1 MYTDEIEKLIK
12 FAFIDGKVS
21 EKERK
26 ILVKKAVESG
36 IDKDE
41 FEMVLDARV
50 YELNE
55 KKVQHKEGTVPV
67 NEKPEPKS
75 FLKCPNCRANIDSF
89 STVCEYCNCDVIG
102 RDANASIQHLFELLN
117 AAEAQRKEEPD
128 TILGSIGNAF
138 SEALSDGPDKIDRKK
153 IEIISSFPIPTTKAD
168 MLEFLSL
175 AYPKAKQV
183 GNVFTRNSEKNKL
196 HNQFAMVWKNKCK
209 QIIMKAKFSMKDDPG
224 TLNEVLYYGKQMDIE

>member
-1 MYTDEIEKLIK
+1 MYSEGIEKLIK
-12 FAFIDGKVS
+12 FALVDGKVS
-21 EKERK
+21 DKERK
-26 ILVKKAVESG
+26 ILVRKAVESG

-41 FEMVLDARV
+41 FEMVLDARI

-55 KKVQHKEGTVPV
+55 EKRKYNEATNLVKE
-67 NEKPEPKS
+67 KS
-75 FLKCPNCRANIDSF
+75 KAIVKCPNCRANIDSF
-89 STVCEYCNCDVIG
+89 STVCDYCNCDVTG

-138 SEALSDGPDKIDRKK
+138 SDAFSGGPDKIDRKK

-175 AYPKAKQV
+175 AYPKAKQA

>member
-1 MYTDEIEKLIK
+1 MYSEGIEKLIK
-12 FAFIDGKVS
+12 FALVDGKVS
-21 EKERK
+21 DKERK
-26 ILVKKAVESG
+26 ILVRKAVESG

-41 FEMVLDARV
+41 FEMVLDARI

-55 KKVQHKEGTVPV
+55 EKRKYNEATNLVKE
-67 NEKPEPKS
+67 KS
-75 FLKCPNCRANIDSF
+75 KAIVKCPNCRANIDSF
-89 STVCEYCNCDVIG
+89 STVCDYCNCDVTG

-175 AYPKAKQV
+175 AYPKAKQA

-196 HNQFAMVWKNKCK
+196 HNQFSMVWKNKCK

-224 TLNEVLYYGKQMDIE
+224 TLNEMLYYGKQMDIE